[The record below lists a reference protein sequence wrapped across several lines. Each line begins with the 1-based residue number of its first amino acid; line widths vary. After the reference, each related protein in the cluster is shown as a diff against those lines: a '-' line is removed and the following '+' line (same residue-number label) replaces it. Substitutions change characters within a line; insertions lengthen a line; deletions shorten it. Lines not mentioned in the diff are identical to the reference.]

1 MKIATF
7 NIRCD
12 YGQDGPNNFSCRQ
25 PLILRRLAAEQP
37 DIIGFQEVLP
47 HVQRWLR
54 TALPGYTVLGCGR
67 SRDYADEAVTLAV
80 RNDTAEILSL
90 DTFWLSPTP
99 RLPGSRYPVQSICPR
114 TCAAA
119 VIYLREWETP
129 IRVYNTH
136 LDHEGAPAREQGLRQ
151 ILARIRRDRAE
162 LPMPAVLMGDFNATP
177 GAPELAPLREPS
189 SFPLRDITA
198 DIPLSF
204 HNFGLGQ
211 EPSGKIDYLF
221 AGGGLRPERVR
232 CWTDEENGVF
242 LSDHYP
248 ICAELQRGE
257 S

>member
-80 RNDTAEILSL
+80 RNDTAEVLSL

-119 VIYLREWETP
+119 VIYLREWEIP

-177 GAPELAPLREPS
+177 GAPELAPPPGALVLPAAGHHDGHSPQLPQLRAGAGA
-189 SFPLRDITA
+189 LRQDRLPVCGRRPA
-198 DIPLSF
+198 P
-204 HNFGLGQ
+204 G
-211 EPSGKIDYLF
+211 
-221 AGGGLRPERVR
+221 AGALLDR
-232 CWTDEENGVF
+232 
-242 LSDHYP
+242 
-248 ICAELQRGE
+248 
-257 S
+257 